1 MLICEISFRKELLQ
15 TRRPELTR
23 VILTA
28 PGLVFTAFSRCFCVL
43 EMRTTLFLLHAIACC
58 WLVSATLSKTDAKK
72 PHKAEAEVS
81 ELRILR

>member
-1 MLICEISFRKELLQ
+1 MFICEISFRQEAHTLH

-23 VILTA
+23 VIRTA
-28 PGLVFTAFSRCFCVL
+28 SGLVFTALSLFFCVL

-81 ELRILR
+81 